1 MPNADSQIENMPGV
15 SSRVWLI
22 FALGLVVCAGY
33 LMVEL
38 GVLSGRLGFPLDD
51 SWIHLQ
57 FARNLASGEGLSYN
71 PGVLVTGSTAPLWTA
86 LLSIFYLIPGDPLVW
101 TKLTGIVLY
110 LLGGWVTYRLAA
122 ELDLPKPM
130 RLFASALTLLTSWLV
145 WSALSGLEIPLF
157 VVLSIAGICLHIR
170 ERADPKLPPTSLA
183 VLGVS
188 ILVRPEALLLVV
200 LAIIDRLLIFDRD
213 DSGVLTWVRPVFINL
228 VSGLLMV
235 LAVVIPVAIFN
246 YWVTGSVL
254 PTTFSA
260 KTPGVGRFLP
270 EMRYLYTT
278 LGILMRPQPVMVF
291 FCGAGILALVE
302 RIGRPND
309 RGLLPALW
317 LVGLPVA
324 YSSLNPPTDFVL
336 VGNFGRYFFPLFPVL
351 VVLGVLG
358 MERALQ
364 SLGRWIRVGRIRV
377 PLRSLIVVLIFL
389 PTVHNLVLGAGRY
402 AQNLANVHDSD
413 VVAAEWLA
421 SRLDP
426 AALLAVVDIGALKYM
441 LPNPVVDLAG
451 IANPE
456 VHELGYRPFLERH
469 RPDYLV
475 IFPDK
480 FRQLLQDGA
489 SFELVH
495 TIPIPNNITMG
506 GSAIGIYTT
515 PWTRFPL
522 TDR

>member
-1 MPNADSQIENMPGV
+1 MTRGRSQIWFV
-15 SSRVWLI
+15 
-22 FALGLVVCAGY
+22 LGLGLIACLGY
-33 LMVEL
+33 LVVEL
-38 GVLSGRLGFPLDD
+38 AVLSGQLGFPLDD

-71 PGVLVTGSTAPLWTA
+71 PGQLVTGSTAPLWTA
-86 LLSIFYLIPGDPLVW
+86 LLSIFYLIPGDPFVW

-110 LLGGWVTYRLAA
+110 LLGGWVTYRFAG
-122 ELDLPKPM
+122 ELDLARPM
-130 RLFASALTLLTSWLV
+130 RLFASAMTLLTSWLV

-157 VVLSIAGICLHIR
+157 VVLSIAGISLHIR
-170 ERADPKLPPTSLA
+170 ERADPDLPPVSLA

-200 LAIIDRLLIFDRD
+200 LALLDRVLKFDRD
-213 DSGVLTWVRPVFINL
+213 ASGGLVWVRPSYRKL
-228 VSGLLMV
+228 VLGLLMIV
-235 LAVVIPVAIFN
+235 AVVAPVAVFN
-246 YWVTGSVL
+246 YWVAGSVL

-278 LGILMRPQPVMVF
+278 LGILMRPQPVMVM

-302 RIGRPND
+302 RLGRDND

-324 YSSLNPPTDFVL
+324 YSTLDPPTDFVL

-364 SLGRWIRVGRIRV
+364 SLGRWIRIGEVRV
-377 PLRSLIVVLIFL
+377 PLRSLIVVLIFA

-421 SRLDP
+421 DRVDP
-426 AALLAVVDIGALKYM
+426 EALLAVIDIGALKYM
-441 LPNPVVDLAG
+441 LPNSVVDLAG

-456 VHELGYRPFLERH
+456 VHELGYKPFLELH

-480 FRQLLQDGA
+480 FRQLVEDNA
-489 SFELVH
+489 SFALVH

-506 GSAIGIYTT
+506 GNAIGIYTT
-515 PWTRFPL
+515 PWTRFGLRSP
-522 TDR
+522 